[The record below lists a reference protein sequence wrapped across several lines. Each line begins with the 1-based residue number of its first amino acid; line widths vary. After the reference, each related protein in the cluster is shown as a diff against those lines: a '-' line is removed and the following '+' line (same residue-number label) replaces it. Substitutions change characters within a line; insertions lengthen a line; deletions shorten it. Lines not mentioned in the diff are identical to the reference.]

1 VRTGQFTAGVRHGV
15 AVDVLSVG
23 PGLGVAT
30 EVGDAVG
37 LVVSPR
43 LGVGDGVGVA
53 VGVEVDGVAL
63 GSPLRLVVGA
73 ALEVEALGLGVPLTL
88 GVGLGVCCFDP
99 PPTIP
104 LKDVRV
110 DGLLPPV

>member
-1 VRTGQFTAGVRHGV
+1 MRTGQFTAGVRHGV

-43 LGVGDGVGVA
+43 LGVGDGVDVA

-88 GVGLGVCCFDP
+88 GVGLGVCSFDP